1 MRASRVRGGVAAG
14 ARHGGERRLRG
25 QLWRKSVYRADLL
38 SSFPTRSVVKSAHS
52 SSPPLRGVRR
62 RLHAIAPLLALVLA
76 GCSVPLLG
84 ERADPT
90 AAPEENIVVLEVE
103 NQNFKDARIYVIW
116 NSSRDRVG
124 MVTGNTRQT
133 FRLRGQEGQLRVQ
146 VDFVAGSGF
155 TTDPIQVWR
164 GETIQLVIP
173 PSA

>member
-1 MRASRVRGGVAAG
+1 MNSAPPRSPRSPHARRA
-14 ARHGGERRLRG
+14 RRTR
-25 QLWRKSVYRADLL
+25 RAFGFLI
-38 SSFPTRSVVKSAHS
+38 PV
-52 SSPPLRGVRR
+52 
-62 RLHAIAPLLALVLA
+62 LVLATA

-84 ERADPT
+84 ERGDPT
-90 AAPEENIVVLEVE
+90 VGPQENVVILEVE

-146 VDFVAGSGF
+146 VDFVAGGGF
-155 TTDPIQVWR
+155 TTDPLQVWR